1 MTARGITAADI
12 TGIVGIVPTPSRQG
26 SDSAQA
32 VDTVNLDETVRMVDL
47 IVDSGVDVLLT
58 NGTFGEVATLTYD
71 ELLAFNDAVISTV
84 AHRIPVF
91 CGASTLNT
99 RDTISRGKKLMSL
112 GADGLFAGRPMWL
125 PLDDEQVVAYYSAL
139 VEAMPDAAFVVYDNT
154 GVFKGKIS
162 SEAYGQLAK
171 LPQIVAAKHLGVLPG
186 NDAYKNDLEAV
197 HGSFPLLPTADNWL
211 TSLNAFPGEVP
222 AAWSGDVACGP
233 EPVLVLRDAIA
244 AGAWDDAQV
253 AHDGIVWATDPLFP
267 DGDITKFMPY
277 SIQIDRAEFESAGYI
292 TPGPARH
299 PYGTAPSAYLEGGR
313 EVGRRWA
320 ELRARYAKEPK
331 HVGAGY
337 ATSVVDFSD
346 SV

>member
-12 TGIVGIVPTPSRQG
+12 TGIVGIVPTPSKPGADRA
-26 SDSAQA
+26 DAI
-32 VDTVNLDETVRMVDL
+32 DTVDLEETARMVEL
-47 IVDSGVDVLLT
+47 IVASGVDVLLT
-58 NGTFGEVATLTYD
+58 NGTFGEVATLTYE
-71 ELLAFNDAVISTV
+71 ELLAFNDTVIRTV
-84 AHRIPVF
+84 ANRIPVF

-99 RDTISRGKKLMSL
+99 RDTIARSLALMGL
-112 GADGLFAGRPMWL
+112 GADGLFVGRPMWL
-125 PLDDEQVVAYYSAL
+125 PLDDEQLVSYYAA
-139 VEAMPDAAFVVYDNT
+139 VCDAVPAAAVVVYDNS

-162 SEAYGQLAK
+162 SAAYAALAEI
-171 LPQIVAAKHLGVLPG
+171 PQIVASKHLGVLSG
-186 NDAYKNDLEAV
+186 SDAYANDLAAV
-197 HGSFPLLPTADNWL
+197 KGRFPLLPTADNWL

-233 EPVLVLRDAIA
+233 EPVLALRDAIA